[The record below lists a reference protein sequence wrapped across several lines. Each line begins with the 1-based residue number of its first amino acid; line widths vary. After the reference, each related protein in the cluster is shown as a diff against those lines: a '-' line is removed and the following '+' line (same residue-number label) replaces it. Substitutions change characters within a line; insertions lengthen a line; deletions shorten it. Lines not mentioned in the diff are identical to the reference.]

1 MHLAEVSQREELGMG
16 EEFQL
21 KLQCRCFAAADLDAS
36 SGRVI
41 AGQIAEGR
49 IGWRETSRFPT
60 SFERDSARGHLCCR
74 STAFTRRSKRESEIF
89 SPWFRWLALAWI

>member
-41 AGQIAEGR
+41 AGADRGGAHR
-49 IGWRETSRFPT
+49 L
-60 SFERDSARGHLCCR
+60 ARNQQVSNVL
-74 STAFTRRSKRESEIF
+74 
-89 SPWFRWLALAWI
+89 